1 MQSKI
6 YLFLI
11 ASLYFPALAGA
22 QTWFPDDKA
31 WVYNWG
37 WWGNGGYNELVVKPG
52 QLTINGMTCK
62 DLSSHLHYAHYD
74 FASNTTQIVDE
85 DGGTITVCQSG
96 DSIFAKDFFGEMT
109 LQYDFSMEPGDS
121 MIFPNSNEPVY
132 KLVLETVGT
141 ETIQGQTLRTQ
152 QFKAHLLA
160 GAGTANYDGMS
171 FKFIETI
178 GMVESTGGWNDVSF
192 LVPSNIFNAGA
203 DFPSWSLRCALGLD
217 YEFKLVDDC
226 YELLLDTDEQD
237 AANAAI
243 SVYPNPAQSS
253 LVIQNKS
260 GFVLN
265 EARVYSMSGSL
276 LLTADQLDR
285 PIQIN
290 ELPKGAYMLVIAGE
304 QGVFRRKFV
313 KA

>member
-6 YLFLI
+6 YPFLF
-11 ASLYFPALAGA
+11 ASLFFPALAGA

-37 WWGNGGYNELVVKPG
+37 WWGNGGYNELAVKPP

-74 FASNTTQIVDE
+74 FANNTTQIVDE
-85 DGGTITVCQSG
+85 DGGTIRLCQAG
-96 DSIFAKDFFGEMT
+96 DSIFSVDNSGQMT
-109 LQYDFSMEPGDS
+109 LQYDFSLEPGDS
-121 MIFPNSNEPVY
+121 LMFYNDNIPLY
-132 KLVLETVGT
+132 KLEVESVGT
-141 ETIQGQTLRTQ
+141 ETVQGQTLRTQ
-152 QFKAHLLA
+152 QLKAHLLA
-160 GAGTANYDGMS
+160 GAGTANYDGMG
-171 FKFIETI
+171 FNIIETI

-192 LVPSNIFNAGA
+192 LVPSSIFNAGA
-203 DFPSWSLRCALGLD
+203 DYPIWALRCALGPD
-217 YEFKLVDDC
+217 YEYKLLDDC
-226 YELLLDTDEQD
+226 YELILDTDEQD
-237 AANAAI
+237 AANAAV

-260 GFVLN
+260 GFVLH

-276 LLTADQLDR
+276 LFTADQLDR

-290 ELPKGAYMLVIAGE
+290 ELPKGAYLLVITGG